1 MKILKYFFLLI
12 PVLCFATTYDNVAA
26 GMDYFNFTDISVEDD
41 LSMTLLGMIFGN
53 FNDMLPAI
61 GYSVLT
67 PVLEHFNQGV
77 FAIAVGMVT
86 YVTFLSTIKTA
97 EEGKPMGEKTPIFW
111 MLLRPIIGTTL
122 LVPSSSGY
130 SYLQSLM
137 MWAII
142 SGVSF
147 ANSIWYT
154 VVQTVNNYGG
164 SLSGMESSA
173 ANAAKSDFNSSA
185 VLAQYLF
192 ESELCLL
199 GATTE
204 YKTQQGEAGATSS
217 SSINTIVPEPSANYD
232 NSNYTL
238 SYNNLP
244 EGYTCGN
251 YQFTENNVI
260 TLPQNAGNTSY
271 TSYSVADVKS
281 MLNNSFYNAYM
292 MAKSLASQQYQLI
305 NNLTNV
311 DWATNTTICQT
322 TYSTTPPNSMND
334 LNCNLGMMLANNAM
348 MLKINLDNLIEL
360 TAVSNTENTNGINT
374 AGGWMM
380 AAAAYFKLVSSSGG
394 SSSFGYYNFA
404 PGNAFI
410 GNGDVSSQN
419 NSSATQE
426 LCYVSTSAANQPIQI
441 PTSNTDH
448 KPCNISIPKQFI
460 VYSNSDNQEINTNWL
475 MYDINSQPGG
485 NATSPGYSNA
495 PKYMSLYNTYYSQN
509 ASNAGDPYNSGFDYT
524 NTYQSQICQP
534 KGWITQMGNT
544 YSSMPAAFGWVQQP
558 SNENCET
565 VTSFTTPNSGQV
577 NANSLPAV
585 LSAQIYGAA
594 IPAFGGQDINSSFQ
608 NQLLNLSKQT
618 SSGVPITSS
627 PTQNNMPFS
636 NSGVKPYAY
645 NQIPQLPSDGADY
658 ASMVLSGVFSSW
670 DVSGSGSKFYDIY
683 NNYLASVLIQWQKS
697 FLNSNVAEPISA
709 VRDFG
714 IQVVSM
720 SIQFIVA
727 MTQKIYITQVLI
739 MVKYIGWFIFFSLIA
754 AGGSLAGFIIHKIA
768 FIVFL
773 ALLASFFFAP
783 LAYPLYL
790 GINAITLLPQVF
802 VAAPFQTLAN
812 VALMFLQIEIKGTY
826 LWVPLV
832 MSTAVPIM
840 TLAMVLA
847 FYAPMIPFL
856 IWCLACINW
865 MIGVIESMVAAPIV
879 ALGITSPQGHDF
891 LGKAELCMML
901 ILAVFIRPAAMV
913 IGFIFAVCIAYFG
926 FYLFNFM
933 MFYTMQIYLSSV
945 IINIGGKAGAV
956 LLGFL
961 LMVYC
966 YTVITFVN
974 QIFSMIYQIPN
985 KIMRWIG
992 VPVDEPDEEQWLEEI
1007 KGGTTDAISGLA
1019 GASTQAAG
1027 QMAQGGMAESG
1038 GQSAQGAR
1046 QNMAAQRKG
1055 AEDMK
1060 AK

>member
-12 PVLCFATTYDNVAA
+12 PVICFATTYDNVAA
-26 GMDYFNFTDISVEDD
+26 GMNYFNFTDIAVDDD
-41 LSMTLLGMIFGN
+41 LSMTLLGMVFGN

-97 EEGKPMGEKTPIFW
+97 EEGKPMGEKTPMFW

-147 ANSIWYT
+147 ANSIWFT
-154 VVQTVNNYGG
+154 VVQTFNIYG
-164 SLSGMESSA
+164 SLGAMSSSA
-173 ANAAKSDFNSSA
+173 EGAPKSNFNSSA
-185 VLAQYLF
+185 VLSQYLF

-204 YKTQQGEAGATSS
+204 YENQQSEAGATSS
-217 SSINTIVPEPSANYD
+217 SSINTTVPAPSANYD

-244 EGYTCGN
+244 SSYTCGN
-251 YQFTENNVI
+251 YQFNKAI
-260 TLPQNAGNTSY
+260 TNQPSGNSL
-271 TSYSVADVKS
+271 YSVDDVKS
-281 MLNNSFYNAYM
+281 MLNNTFYNAYM

-311 DWATNTTICQT
+311 DWETNTTICQT
-322 TYSTTPPNSMND
+322 GTNNSDPTMDN
-334 LNCNLGMMLANNAM
+334 LNCNLGLLLANNAM
-348 MLKINLDNLIEL
+348 MLKLNLDNLMQL
-360 TAVSNTENTNGINT
+360 TAGSSTSNSDGIDT

-394 SSSFGYYNFA
+394 SDTFSYYTFE
-404 PGNAFI
+404 PGKAFI
-410 GNGDVSSQN
+410 GNGEVSDTLAGSK
-419 NSSATQE
+419 TQE
-426 LCYVSTSAANQPIQI
+426 LCYVSTSAANQPMQM
-441 PTSNTDH
+441 PTSNSGGTQ
-448 KPCNISIPKQFI
+448 CNISIPKQFI
-460 VYSNSDNQEINTNWL
+460 VYSYSDNQEINTNWL
-475 MYDINSQPGG
+475 MYDINGMPNGST
-485 NATSPGYSNA
+485 NPGYSNA
-495 PKYMSLYNTYYSQN
+495 PEYMNLYNT
-509 ASNAGDPYNSGFDYT
+509 DYT
-524 NTYQSQICQP
+524 AGSSGDSTYDSSFSYSNTYQAQICQP
-534 KGWITQMGNT
+534 KGWLTQMGNVAVT
-544 YSSMPAAFGWVQQP
+544 SSTLGFVNP
-558 SNENCET
+558 SDSNCET
-565 VTSFTTPNSGQV
+565 VTAFTTPDSGQV

-608 NQLLNLSKQT
+608 NQLLSLSKAT
-618 SSGVPITSS
+618 SSGVPITSN
-627 PTQNNMPFS
+627 PTTNTNNMPFS
-636 NSGVKPYAY
+636 NSGVTPYAY
-645 NQIPQLPSDGADY
+645 NQIPQLPSDAADY

-670 DVSGSGSKFYDIY
+670 DISGSGSKFYDIY
-683 NNYLASVLIQWQKS
+683 NNYIASVIMQWQIS
-697 FLNSNVAEPISA
+697 FLNSNAAEPISA

-714 IQVVSM
+714 IQVISM

-727 MTQKIYITQVLI
+727 MTQKIYITQILI
-739 MVKYIGWFIFFSLIA
+739 MVKYIGWFIFFSIIA
-754 AGGSLAGFIIHKIA
+754 AGGAMYQMVAHKVA
-768 FIVFL
+768 FLVFLILLFSVFL
-773 ALLASFFFAP
+773 APFAYPTFFSIYSTSFAP
-783 LAYPLYL
+783 
-790 GINAITLLPQVF
+790 QVLI
-802 VAAPFQTLAN
+802 AGPFQALAN

-891 LGKAELCMML
+891 LGKAELCTML

-926 FYLFNFM
+926 FALFNFM
-933 MFYTMQIYLSSV
+933 MFYTMQMYLSSV
-945 IINIGGKAGAV
+945 IINVGGKAGAV

-966 YTVITFVN
+966 YTVITFIN

-1038 GQSAQGAR
+1038 GQSAQGAQ
-1046 QNMAAQRKG
+1046 QNMSAQAAG
-1055 AEDMK
+1055 AQEMK